1 MSLIR
6 AGKSAPP
13 FGLTATDGKTYS
25 LAEALKNGPVLA
37 AFFKVTCPT
46 CQYTFPFLERLH
58 QQLRA
63 NGVQIWG
70 IAQDGVKDSQRFA
83 RDYSVTFPILIDDKP
98 YRVSRQYG
106 LEYVPTL
113 FLIQPD
119 GTIAIESEGFT
130 KRDLLEIQR
139 SLARTL
145 SAPVGDLFSPKEA
158 IPEYKPG

>member
-1 MSLIR
+1 MSLIK
-6 AGKSAPP
+6 AGKLAPP
-13 FGLTATDGKTYS
+13 FGLNATDGKTYS
-25 LAEALKNGPVLA
+25 LPEALKNGPVLA

-63 NGVQIWG
+63 NGAQIWG

-98 YRVSRQYG
+98 YRVSREYG

-113 FLIQPD
+113 FLFEPD
-119 GTIAIESEGFT
+119 GAIAFETEGFN
-130 KRDLLEIQR
+130 KRDLIEIQR
-139 SLARTL
+139 SLAQAL
-145 SAPVGDLFSPKEA
+145 SAPVGELFSPKEA

>member
-1 MSLIR
+1 MSVLR

-13 FGLTATDGKTYS
+13 FGLTAIDGKSYS
-25 LAEALKNGPVLA
+25 LQEALKKGPVLA

-63 NGVQIWG
+63 NGAQIWG
-70 IAQDGVKDSQRFA
+70 VAQDGMKDSQRFA
-83 RDYSVTFPILIDDKP
+83 RDYAVTFPILMDDKP
-98 YRVSRQYG
+98 YRVSRAYG

-113 FLIQPD
+113 FLIAPD
-119 GTIAIESEGFT
+119 GSITIESEGFS
-130 KRDLLEIQR
+130 KRDLLQIQKF
-139 SLARTL
+139 LAQAL
-145 SAPVGDLFSPKEA
+145 AAPVGELYSPRES